1 MFPKCAIRK
10 IQGRAYLFI
19 PSRIEI
25 ICTTYLFSIYRAL
38 EIHLQKTHGIKSRYT
53 KDMEISEVRNDYF
66 KFAQGNSSMLED
78 MRASMEMFELMKQNS
93 NLKADFFKMAA
104 KKK

>member
-1 MFPKCAIRK
+1 MLSENTGPGI
-10 IQGRAYLFI
+10 FI
-19 PSRIEI
+19 YSSRIEI

-78 MRASMEMFELMKQNS
+78 MRASMEMFELINKI
-93 NLKADFFKMAA
+93 LI
-104 KKK
+104 